1 VSCYNVLGCHG
12 DMYTNTANNLAL
24 ALAVHFWDMYRIYL
38 VAMEMCIH
46 TVTHC
51 ISSSCSLAADCV
63 HGSGMYA
70 CDLIPHSIHA
80 LYIYVYVLDPS
91 LPAHSGGT
99 AVQKHRRSDC
109 TDNNIHLHGSHD
121 CTWFWKGNF
130 FLCKYLFTF
139 A

>member
-1 VSCYNVLGCHG
+1 MEALHHEAKLEWLWILNV
-12 DMYTNTANNLAL
+12 
-24 ALAVHFWDMYRIYL
+24 
-38 VAMEMCIH
+38 
-46 TVTHC
+46 
-51 ISSSCSLAADCV
+51 
-63 HGSGMYA
+63 

-80 LYIYVYVLDPS
+80 LYVYVYVLDPS

-99 AVQKHRRSDC
+99 AVQKHKRSDC
-109 TDNNIHLHGSHD
+109 TDYNIHLHGSHG